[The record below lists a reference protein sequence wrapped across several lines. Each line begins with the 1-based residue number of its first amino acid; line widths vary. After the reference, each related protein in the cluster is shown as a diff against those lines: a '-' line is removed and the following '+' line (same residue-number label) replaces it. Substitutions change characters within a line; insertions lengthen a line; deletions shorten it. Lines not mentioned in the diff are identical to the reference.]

1 MEYSLPQSVGEAL
14 SILNSESNATVFA
27 GATDLI
33 PQLRGGRAEPGL
45 LVDLKKIPSLMNL
58 SFSKGKIWLM

>member
-1 MEYSLPQSVGEAL
+1 MDYSLPQSVDEAL

-33 PQLRGGRAEPGL
+33 PQLRGGRPEAR
-45 LVDLKKIPSLMNL
+45 INS
-58 SFSKGKIWLM
+58 

>member
-1 MEYSLPQSVGEAL
+1 MEYALPQSVDEAL

-33 PQLRGGRAEPGL
+33 PQLRGGRVEPRL
-45 LVDLKKIPSLMNL
+45 IVDLKNIRSEWTDRIRPDTE
-58 SFSKGKIWLM
+58 